1 MKMFYKLVFV
11 ALLAATLA
19 LAGCDNDL
27 NATVNFPAIKAPDVT
42 ATAITDGVKL
52 EWSTDI
58 DAEGYTVFR
67 REGNGEDIS
76 IAYSGQNGGI
86 HTDPSTGKYY
96 VRDLQN
102 LSLSSVKAGVTYTYT
117 VKAAPVSF
125 HKESA
130 QKEVTVTTGT
140 PFLARGAELDPP
152 AAVAIELLPESNI
165 IKVTVTP
172 GAHGDVADGYWV
184 SIRRDDSY
192 MGGAWIDYLQ
202 TTGEYAWPL
211 TQQSSGTYTA
221 WAQTG
226 GNDDFNPFY
235 TASKL
240 ISAEE
245 KFESLF
251 GTNFSLNLQVDDPV
265 VGEGANASTAIYYS
279 ASISLN
285 NLKPGVAYS
294 VERAPANK
302 QRYATGDYAAVTLSK
317 PADNGYIAATAGDLT
332 TDHLGNLKVSL
343 YDRTLP
349 AETGYYVYR
358 VKAVKG
364 DATQY
369 KSKDGYFLSVDPQE
383 IAAQTIRISVGAKNT
398 ATAGV
403 TNYAVT
409 PSIYYKNILP
419 SDGKLVIYWVK
430 GNSYDNSYQS
440 GKYNDKIEFT
450 KAELEAATVTPKTIS
465 VPDAATSDL
474 TYYSVYAQAYVEF
487 ADGVRKNISNWN
499 YGGGLSNTN
508 SYTDSNNN
516 YIRYAQFVY

>member
-102 LSLSSVKAGVTYTYT
+102 LSLSSVKAGATYTYT

-152 AAVAIELLPESNI
+152 TAVAIELLPESNI

-184 SIRRDDSY
+184 SINRDGNY
-192 MGGAWIDYLQ
+192 LGGAWIDYLQ
-202 TTGEYAWPL
+202 TTGSEYEWPL
-211 TQQSSGTYTA
+211 NQQSSGTYTA

-226 GNDDFNPFY
+226 GNDGFNPFY
-235 TASKL
+235 TASKR

-251 GTNFSLNLQVDDPV
+251 GTNFSLNPQVNDTV

-279 ASISLN
+279 ASIPLNN
-285 NLKPGVAYS
+285 NLKPGVTYS

-317 PADNGYIAATAGDLT
+317 PADNGYTAATPGDLT

-343 YDRTLP
+343 SDRTLP
-349 AETGYYVYR
+349 ATAGYYVYR

-383 IAAQTIRISVGAKNT
+383 IVAQTIRISVGTKDT

-430 GNSYDNSYQS
+430 GDYTSYQS
-440 GKYNDKIEFT
+440 GKYSNKIEFT
-450 KAELEAATVTPKTIS
+450 KAELEAATVTSKTIS
-465 VPDAATSDL
+465 VPDTATGDL

-487 ADGVRKNISNWN
+487 ADGVRNNISTWN
-499 YGGGLSNTN
+499 GNGVSNTSYYQDPNYN
-508 SYTDSNNN
+508 S
-516 YIRYAQFVY
+516 IRYAQFTY